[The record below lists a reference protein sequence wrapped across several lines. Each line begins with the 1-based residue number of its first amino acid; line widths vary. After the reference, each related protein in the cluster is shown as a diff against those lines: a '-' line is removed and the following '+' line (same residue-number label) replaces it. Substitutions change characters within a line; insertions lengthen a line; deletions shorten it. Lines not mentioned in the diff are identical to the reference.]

1 MKRKTIWMGIAGLV
15 LALGITAVHARGHR
29 GGKHHFAGPRF
40 EELDLTQEQKD
51 QLKSL
56 RTETQKK
63 MIQLKA
69 DMQIAHV
76 ELKEL
81 LIQKNPNQDTVDKVV
96 SRLSSAQAKMTE
108 SRVRQKL
115 AVNKIL
121 TEEQFQ
127 KLEEMPKGRRDRGR
141 HFRGRRG
148 PGEMRH
154 RGMGLGSGS
163 APTPSESESRI

>member
-1 MKRKTIWMGIAGLV
+1 MKRRTIWMGIAGLI
-15 LALGITAVHARGHR
+15 LALGVTAVHARGHR
-29 GGKHHFAGPRF
+29 GRQHHFAGPRF

-56 RTETQKK
+56 RTESQKK

-76 ELKEL
+76 ELKAL
-81 LIQKNPNQDTVDKVV
+81 LIQKNPNQGSVDKVV
-96 SRLSSAQAKMTE
+96 SKLSSAQAKMTE
-108 SRVRQKL
+108 NRVRQKL

-121 TEEQFQ
+121 TGEQLQ
-127 KLEEMPKGRRDRGR
+127 KLEEMPKGRRYRGR

-148 PGEMRH
+148 PDQMRH
-154 RGMGLGSGS
+154 QGMGMAGRS
-163 APTPSESESRI
+163 ALPPSESESRI